1 MENNNKLAKIALG
14 INAVL
19 IVLVIVIFTKL
30 QGNNSNESIAETTI
44 EDSLVSVETPTE
56 LTGKFGFFNLDS
68 LNSKL
73 SLFKEI
79 ENEMKSS
86 TTKAESKMKK
96 KQGEISAW
104 EKKWSSKGQLLSS
117 EQETYMK
124 EAQKMQNDAMQFEQ
138 NVQMVLQQEQ
148 AQLMETYAI
157 RLADFNK
164 RFAQKNG
171 YDAVFAF
178 QFGQSPWY
186 YNPALDITN
195 ELADMMNAEFDANN
209 APIEDSG
216 K

>member
-14 INAVL
+14 INAIL

-30 QGNNSNESIAETTI
+30 HSHDSNESITETTI
-44 EDSLVSVETPTE
+44 EDSLDIVETPTE

-79 ENEMKSS
+79 ENEMKNS
-86 TTKAESKMKK
+86 TSKAESKMKK

-104 EKKWSSKGQLLSS
+104 EKKWASKGQLLSS

-124 EAQKMQNDAMQFEQ
+124 EAQDMQNDAMQFEQ

-164 RFAQKNG
+164 RFAQANG
-171 YDAVFAF
+171 YDAVFAY

-195 ELADMMNAEFDANN
+195 ELANMMNAEFDANN
-209 APIEDSG
+209 APAEDSAE
-216 K
+216 